1 MKDLILPWD
10 KEGINY
16 YEHDVHLIFHK
27 FVYKIDLDVAKKSLS
42 SKGTDYL
49 IKIKDSFYK
58 VTDISK
64 DDKGRTQVS
73 MYEVVFMA

>member
-27 FVYKIDLDVAKKSLS
+27 FVYKIDLDVAKKSLN
-42 SKGTDYL
+42 SKRTDNL
-49 IKIKDSFYK
+49 IKLRDGFYR
-58 VTDISK
+58 VSDISK
-64 DDKGRTQVS
+64 DDDGRIQVS